1 MQLVTRQVSI
11 LVADEH
17 LHIIFLGQ
25 LSEKP
30 FLTALLGWNVGYVT
44 GELNSKSTPSRI
56 DLSLTITIKTQ

>member
-25 LSEKP
+25 LSEEP

-44 GELNSKSTPSRI
+44 GELNSILPI
-56 DLSLTITIKTQ
+56 GLTFR